1 MELTKVQKVE
11 AYTTDGKLMQEGKTY
26 VFHAGDR
33 DVIAVFEGIVKRGYL
48 AFRNVTKQNA
58 DAPYHVAPSA
68 VIVIF
73 EASVS

>member
-48 AFRNVTKQNA
+48 AF
-58 DAPYHVAPSA
+58 
-68 VIVIF
+68 
-73 EASVS
+73 